1 MGGLQ
6 KAGALNCE
14 VRMLESRKQ
23 ETCGGG
29 KGIDAYIGF
38 PADAFNAIG
47 EYRKPTA
54 RFALIENS
62 SRRPWLLH
70 VIRCLEIFPAALHLK
85 AFSTPIGARRAALRA
100 RPAWWT
106 TSTTSSTSL

>member
-1 MGGLQ
+1 
-6 KAGALNCE
+6 
-14 VRMLESRKQ
+14 MLESHQ
-23 ETCGGG
+23 PETCGDG
-29 KGIDAYIGF
+29 KGMDAYIGF

-70 VIRCLEIFPAALHLK
+70 VIRCLEIFPAALHP
-85 AFSTPIGARRAALRA
+85 FSTPIGARRAALRA